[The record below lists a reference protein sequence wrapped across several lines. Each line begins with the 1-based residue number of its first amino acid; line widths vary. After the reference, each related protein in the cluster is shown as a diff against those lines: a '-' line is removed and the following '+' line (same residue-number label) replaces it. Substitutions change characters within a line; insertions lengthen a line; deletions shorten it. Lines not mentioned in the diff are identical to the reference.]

1 MRLPFPER
9 IPIQYVVLTAAIL
22 AALQQLQRTSLLF
35 SVYSFLFLVIAAITF
50 NTAGGF
56 TRPSGSYVFFY
67 STLGLIVGLFY
78 KAYLGEPADSN
89 LHNPLLTIEV
99 FTGGISAMLVAV
111 IISRRISRKK
121 AFLTD
126 IVKEKDMKNAAIG
139 AFAVGLFLY
148 ILNNVVPHENGTAL
162 SAVVQLDRFLEMSI
176 LIATVHAIKQSGG
189 RTGFSPSVVIALS
202 VTVFAGIVSFGK
214 QGMFTPLLCWVIA
227 ACSMRLRIRPYQ
239 IGVGLVVLYVI
250 FHFLVPYSQWGRT
263 QVPENATF
271 PERMQVSIALL
282 SDLSGVR
289 EQYLAAF
296 EGDTGAAVSS
306 DDTGTIMEYYNE
318 PQGFFDRLTMIG
330 PDDALIDFSS
340 RGNYYGVAVIPAYF
354 ANWIPHFLWPDKP
367 GLASG
372 NTFAHEIGGILGD
385 DDYSTGISFTPSGEA
400 FHLAGWAGVF
410 VVAPL
415 IWIIPFT
422 VFDSLCGDTRK
433 SPWGLLTIALFAHM
447 APEGG
452 LGGAVYVTWFGTLG
466 ILFVALASAHI
477 MPLVGTLL
485 VGPEKTGLVRLRK
498 RGIPS
503 RTLPPTDQARLPV

>member
-9 IPIQYVVLTAAIL
+9 IPLEYVVLTAAIL
-22 AALQQLQRTSLLF
+22 AALQQLQRTPLLF
-35 SVYSFLFLVIAAITF
+35 SVYSFLFLVIAAIAF

-89 LHNPLLTIEV
+89 LRNPILTMQV
-99 FTGGISAMLVAV
+99 YTAGISAMLFAV

-139 AFAVGLFLY
+139 SFAVGLMLY
-148 ILNNVVPHENGTAL
+148 LLRNVLPQENGTVL
-162 SAVVQLDRFLEMSI
+162 SAVGQLDRFLEMSI
-176 LIATVHAIKQSGG
+176 IVATVHSIKQSGG
-189 RTGFSPSVVIALS
+189 RTGFSPTVVIALG
-202 VTVFAGIVSFGK
+202 VTTFAGAMTFGK
-214 QGMFTPLLCWVIA
+214 QGMFTPLLCWAIA

-282 SDLSGVR
+282 SDLNGVR
-289 EQYLAAF
+289 QQYEAAF
-296 EGDTGAAVSS
+296 ADDTDIGSS
-306 DDTGTIMEYYNE
+306 DDTGTSMEYYNE

-330 PDDALIDFSS
+330 PDDALIDFTN
-340 RGNYYGVAVIPAYF
+340 RGNYYGVTVIPAYF

-372 NTFAHEIGGILGD
+372 NLFAHEIGGILGD

-410 VVAPL
+410 VIAPL
-415 IWIIPFT
+415 IWIMVFT

-433 SPWGLLTIALFAHM
+433 SPWGLLTIALFAHD
-447 APEGG
+447 APEGM
-452 LGGAVYVTWFGTLG
+452 LGGAIYVTWFGSLG
-466 ILFVALASAHI
+466 IIFVALACAYV
-477 MPLVGTLL
+477 MPLIGTLL
-485 VGPEKTGLVRLRK
+485 AGPEKTGLVRLRK

-503 RTLPPTDQARLPV
+503 RTLPPADRARLPV